1 MILVAA
7 TTVAAMIGEV
17 RSYFLASSWLLAVM
31 GTLILACDV
40 WVMLEGTR
48 LLLGER
54 PARAPAKP

>member
-1 MILVAA
+1 MV
-7 TTVAAMIGEV
+7 GEV

-48 LLLGER
+48 LLLADR
-54 PARAPAKP
+54 PARAQAEP